1 MLRPIYNLDGIA
13 RRTHDVPLT
22 ELPCLTVGMESEFIV
37 WVVLIEPIEYLG
49 EQMPGFFLGD
59 ETEAH

>member
-1 MLRPIYNLDGIA
+1 MLRPINDLDGIA

-22 ELPCLTVGMESEFIV
+22 ELPCLTVGMESESIV
-37 WVVLIEPIEYLG
+37 WVTLLEPIECLG
-49 EQMPGFFLGD
+49 EQMSSFFLGD